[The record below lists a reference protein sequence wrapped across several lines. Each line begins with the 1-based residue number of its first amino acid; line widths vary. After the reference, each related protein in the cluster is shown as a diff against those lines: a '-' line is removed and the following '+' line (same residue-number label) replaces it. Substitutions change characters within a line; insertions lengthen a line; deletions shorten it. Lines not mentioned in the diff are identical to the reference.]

1 MAETALKG
9 LGYLDCEVSIL
20 LTDDTGIRGLN
31 KKYRNKDK
39 PTDVLSFPLN
49 DPYMLGDV
57 VISVERARAQAES
70 FEVTEGL
77 EVGRLL
83 AHGILHLIGYDHV
96 KGGRQAKRMREKEE
110 DLMVLLKKSV
120 LA

>member
-9 LGYLDCEVSIL
+9 LGCLDCELSVL
-20 LTDDTGIRGLN
+20 LTDDAGIRGLN

-39 PTDVLSFPLN
+39 TTDVLSFPLN

-57 VISVERARAQAES
+57 VISVERARAQAGS
-70 FEVTEGL
+70 FEVTEDM

-83 AHGILHLIGYDHV
+83 VHGILHLVGYDHV
-96 KGGRQAKRMREKEE
+96 KGGRQAKRMRDKEE
-110 DLMVLLKKSV
+110 GLMALLEKSQ
-120 LA
+120 LD